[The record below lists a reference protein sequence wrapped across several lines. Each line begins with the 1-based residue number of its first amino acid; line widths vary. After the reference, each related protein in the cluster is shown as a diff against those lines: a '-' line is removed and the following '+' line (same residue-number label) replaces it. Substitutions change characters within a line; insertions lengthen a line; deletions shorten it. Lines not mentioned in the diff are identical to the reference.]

1 LAKKYKKKGVLFVL
15 KSMTGF
21 GRGDYDSE
29 AYKIHIE
36 IKSINNRY
44 YDIACHMPRTL
55 NVFEED
61 IRKCVSGFIAR
72 GKVDVFITFSETSGG
87 LKKIKVDKN
96 LVISY
101 HKALNEISDI
111 LRLPRPDAVHQI
123 SNYPD
128 VLTVEE
134 DSLHQEAFKEP
145 FLCALQEAVD
155 HLFKM
160 RTVEGQ
166 HIYEDLKTRLQDLTE
181 LVDSI
186 EEYAPM
192 IVEEY
197 RQRLRQFLL
206 AELSNVDETRVIQE
220 AALFA
225 DKVNFTEEI
234 VRLRSH
240 FKQFSQSLEEKSA
253 VGRKLDFIVQEM
265 NRETNTIAAKANSAK
280 IASLVVELKSGIEKI
295 REQIQNIE

>member
-1 LAKKYKKKGVLFVL
+1 
-15 KSMTGF
+15 
-21 GRGDYDSE
+21 
-29 AYKIHIE
+29 
-36 IKSINNRY
+36 
-44 YDIACHMPRTL
+44 
-55 NVFEED
+55 
-61 IRKCVSGFIAR
+61 
-72 GKVDVFITFSETSGG
+72 
-87 LKKIKVDKN
+87 
-96 LVISY
+96 
-101 HKALNEISDI
+101 
-111 LRLPRPDAVHQI
+111 
-123 SNYPD
+123 
-128 VLTVEE
+128 
-134 DSLHQEAFKEP
+134 
-145 FLCALQEAVD
+145 
-155 HLFKM
+155 
-160 RTVEGQ
+160 
-166 HIYEDLKTRLQDLTE
+166 
-181 LVDSI
+181 
-186 EEYAPM
+186 M

-240 FKQFSQSLEEKSA
+240 FKQFSQSLEEKAA